1 MRPSHLITV
10 RTVLPPE
17 LMALEQLARNLAW
30 TWDEAAEQ
38 LYASV
43 DEALWE
49 RTNHNPIQLLRL
61 VDQRRLDQLAAD
73 PDYRAELAA
82 TAGRL
87 LAAEEFSQPRVA
99 YFSAEFGLAES
110 LPIYAGGLGVLA
122 GDHLKAASDRGLALA
137 GVGLFYRQGFF
148 RQVLSEDGWQMELYP
163 DHDPADLPIEPV
175 HDRRGGQLTLQLEY
189 PGRSVALRVW
199 CARVGRVPLYLLDT
213 DFEPNEAADRDLTRR
228 LYGGDRDLRLRQ
240 EILLGIGGLRALR
253 ALKHRPLV
261 FHLNEGHAAFLALE
275 RIRELMQ
282 ERSLTFG
289 EARLAAAAGLVFT
302 THTPVPAGNDAFP
315 PGMLDYYFGD
325 YYREMGISRTEFLAQ
340 GRQQPHDESEPFS
353 MTVLALRLCGA
364 SNAVSRLHGVVAR
377 RMWHPI
383 WPNLPPQ
390 TEPIGSVTNG
400 VHMPSWVA
408 PKLTTANPSFGASA
422 PSSGQAGRTTDE
434 DARLWARHQALR
446 RRLIGFSRERLVAQL
461 ARRGAGPAE
470 LAWAARVLHPEHL
483 TIGFARRFAGYK
495 RATLLLGDPD
505 RLARLLNQ
513 ADRPVQLLFAGKAH
527 PHDDLGKELIRELVQ
542 LAGRP
547 DFRPRLVFLEG
558 YDLNVARHLVRGVDV
573 WLNTPRR
580 PLEASGTSGMKAVA
594 NGALHLSTLDG
605 WWDEAFRPGLGWAI
619 GDRRDYADPAEQD
632 AADRAN
638 LFDLLER
645 EVVPLFYD
653 RDAAGLPRG
662 WLAMMRASMAA
673 YTPLFSAERMLAEY
687 DDGFYRPA
695 LARATRLAGRNR
707 RQTQRLAAWME
718 RLEAAWP
725 DVRVEQLRADHGSL
739 AAGQPL
745 RVEAVV
751 QLAGLRADDV
761 AVDLLLG
768 PLDEAGELS
777 GPREV
782 RLKTA
787 APVRSGRGRYRSE
800 PLLLEGSGRQG
811 LLVRLTP
818 RYPDL
823 LPSQAL
829 GRARW
834 GP

>member
-1 MRPSHLITV
+1 
-10 RTVLPPE
+10 
-17 LMALEQLARNLAW
+17 MALEQLARNLAW
-30 TWDEAAEQ
+30 TRDEAAEQ
-38 LYASV
+38 LYARV

-61 VDQRRLDQLAAD
+61 IDQRRLDQLAAD
-73 PDYRAELAA
+73 SDFRAELAA

-87 LAAEEFSQPRVA
+87 LAVGEVSQPRVA

-261 FHLNEGHAAFLALE
+261 YHLNEGHAAFLALE

-282 ERSLTFG
+282 ERRLTFA

-408 PKLTTANPSFGASA
+408 PQLTTADPSA
-422 PSSGQAGRTTDE
+422 SSGQAGHTTDE
-434 DARLWARHQALR
+434 DAQLWARHQALR

-461 ARRGAGPAE
+461 ARRGAGPAQ

-495 RATLLLGDPD
+495 RATLLMGDPD

-542 LAGRP
+542 LAARP
-547 DFRPRLVFLEG
+547 DFRPRLVFLEE
-558 YDLNVARHLVRGVDV
+558 YDLNVARHLVQGVDV

-632 AADRAN
+632 AADRAS

-695 LARATRLAGRNR
+695 LACATRLAGSNR

-718 RLEAAWP
+718 RLQAAWP

-751 QLAGLRADDV
+751 QLAGLRTDDV

-777 GPREV
+777 EPREV

-787 APVRSGRGRYRSE
+787 APARRGRGCYRSE
-800 PLLLEGSGRQG
+800 PLLLESSGRQG

-818 RYPDL
+818 RHPDL